1 MLVEVEMDNLKGIKR
16 TSYAGL
22 INEKQIGQEVVLMG
36 WIQRSRNLGS
46 LIFADIRDREGLA
59 QIVFDSE
66 LNSDLFEKAKN
77 LKSEYVV
84 AVKGKIRERSSKN
97 PNIKT
102 GNVELLADE
111 LRILSKAEVPP
122 IYVKDDDNV
131 SENMRLK
138 YRTLDLRKPFMQNNL
153 KTRSKLYKLTRD
165 FFYEEGFIEVETP
178 ILTKPTPEGARDY
191 LVPSR
196 VNPGKFYA
204 LPQSPQLMKQLLM
217 VSGLDKYIQITKCF
231 RDEDLRFNRQPEFT
245 QIDMEL
251 SFIDEED
258 IFAVNERYLKKIFKE
273 MIGVDIKTPIRR
285 MPCKEAMTKY
295 GSDKPDLRFEMELK
309 DFSEVFKNSE
319 FKVFADTISTG
330 GSVRGICVKNG
341 ANLLARKAVDKLSD
355 FVKTYGAKG
364 LAWVK
369 YVDGDFSGPAAKFI
383 DKEKDEV
390 ISIAKAEDGDLILF
404 VADSD
409 KVVFDSLGNL
419 RVHLAKELNLIPE
432 DVYELVWITEFPLF
446 EYDDEEK
453 RYVAVHHPF
462 THPFDE
468 DLEYMLTDPK
478 RVRARAY
485 DIVINGDE
493 MGGGSIRISDQ
504 EMQKIAFKALGFS
517 EEDAQNKFGFLLDA
531 FKYGVPPHGGLAYGL
546 DRLVMLFT
554 KSENLR
560 DVIAFPKTQS
570 ASCLMTGA
578 PTELSQAQL
587 GEVHIKVLEDDK

>member
-1 MLVEVEMDNLKGIKR
+1 MDNLKGIKR

-97 PNIKT
+97 SNIKT

-285 MPCKEAMTKY
+285 MPYKEAMTKY

-383 DKEKDEV
+383 YKEKDEV

-419 RVHLAKELNLIPE
+419 RVHLAKELNLISE

>member
-285 MPCKEAMTKY
+285 MPYKEAMTKY

>member
-22 INEKQIGQEVVLMG
+22 INEKQVGQEVVLMG

-285 MPCKEAMTKY
+285 MPYKEAMTKY